1 LDQALAA
8 LENEELDIVKEYASC
23 SEGAGMTLDATYRAA
38 ENKRKDYE
46 NKAFVWTV
54 RGRKIEL
61 RVLAN
66 NVVKFIDKFKD
77 VGDLLSSLDPIHAGL
92 PWAGIKILLEVCR
105 GPSELTSL
113 MQCSFLWLPIA

>member
-1 LDQALAA
+1 M
-8 LENEELDIVKEYASC
+8 KEYASC
-23 SEGAGMTLDATYRAA
+23 REGPGMALDATYRAA

-46 NKAFVWTV
+46 NKAFFWTV

-66 NVVKFIDKFKD
+66 NVVKFMDKFKD
-77 VGDLLSSLDPIHAGL
+77 LGDLLSSLDPIHAGL

-105 GPSELTSL
+105 GSSELTSL
-113 MQCSFLWLPIA
+113 IQCSFLWLPIA